1 MFSCIQKR
9 KNISEGIKV
18 DSQMTVWKRKRNE
31 GWLGSRHSVEILIFL
46 LFIFFKSGLWK
57 INATILELSWKTMKA
72 TFHFHFLEC
81 KLVQLPGLSRSTA
94 PSLRAEGAHSSRA
107 TTLETSLTLQC
118 LDSLGQRAPPSR
130 SWRDVKALEAGGK
143 VLQSADRPCS
153 SQGCLRGEGLRA
165 TCPCLTFPHLKYW
178 CDAKSV
184 HCS

>member
-1 MFSCIQKR
+1 
-9 KNISEGIKV
+9 
-18 DSQMTVWKRKRNE
+18 
-31 GWLGSRHSVEILIFL
+31 
-46 LFIFFKSGLWK
+46 
-57 INATILELSWKTMKA
+57 MKA

-153 SQGCLRGEGLRA
+153 SQGCLRGEGLRV

-184 HCS
+184 HCSWCQALGESVMAHPRALVCLTRAFAPHQGRQAGAEPPALAASPMGTIPSSPHNTAIAPRVLRLWV